1 MNFKDYIHQETQ
13 IDNETLTLL
22 DNLFKPK
29 EYKKY
34 SFLLKKGC
42 DSKQIF
48 YIEKGI
54 IRAFYNKGDKDITH
68 GFYAESMF
76 YMPIEN
82 IYFKRPF
89 HFCLEALED
98 CYVRVAEFSEVE
110 KIISQKPD
118 LERFMRFLL
127 ISAIKN
133 LTDKLYA
140 IKFQPAQERYQLLL
154 ENYPQ
159 IILRVSLG
167 HIASLLGITQQTLSV
182 IRAGK

>member
-1 MNFKDYIHQETQ
+1 MILSKFFI
-13 IDNETLTLL
+13 
-22 DNLFKPK
+22 
-29 EYKKY
+29 
-34 SFLLKKGC
+34 LKKELLER
-42 DSKQIF
+42 F
-48 YIEKGI
+48 I
-54 IRAFYNKGDKDITH
+54 IKTIKTLPTDFILKVCFICL
-68 GFYAESMF
+68 F
-76 YMPIEN
+76 EN

-89 HFCLEALED
+89 RFCLEALED

-110 KIISQKPD
+110 KIISQKTD
-118 LERFMRFLL
+118 LEKFMRFLL

-140 IKFQPAQERYQLLL
+140 IKFQTAQERYQLLL